1 MSTDGS
7 REWLDTEE
15 PRKLL
20 GDIPLEV
27 IKNDENLGFGR
38 ANNIA
43 MRAFPSDYYFLLNT
57 DAFLA
62 NDAIDKLLAVAR
74 SEPDVGG
81 VGPKLLNPDGS
92 LQPSVGRIPPRS
104 WELPIVVFRLYKLLP
119 KKIRENLLLGSFWDH
134 SEQRRVSALWGT
146 AVLLSNEAIE
156 RTGGFDER
164 FYMYW
169 EDFDLSYRIVKA
181 GLRLIFVPDALVT
194 HLGGQSAVLRWG
206 KSVRSL
212 KQTEAF
218 FLFQELHLSR
228 LKIVLYCFSTLVTLS
243 AVKIWRM
250 MHGVSQSEIDIQIRL
265 YKAALLRQIG
275 AERNSDS

>member
-62 NDAIDKLLAVAR
+62 NDAIDRLLAVAR

-92 LQPSVGRIPPRS
+92 LQPSVWRSPPS
-104 WELPIVVFRLYKLLP
+104 FWEMPFSVFKLYKLLP
-119 KKIRENLLLGSFWDH
+119 KKIRGDLLLGSFWDH
-134 SEQRRVSALWGT
+134 SEQRRVPALWGT

-164 FYMYW
+164 FHMYS
-169 EDFDLSYRIVKA
+169 EDLDLSYRILKA

-194 HLGGQSAVLRWG
+194 HLGGQSSLRWG
-206 KSVRSL
+206 ESVKSL

-218 FLFQELHLSR
+218 LMYQELHLSP
-228 LKIVLYCFSTLVTLS
+228 LQMVLNCLSALVALS
-243 AVKIWRM
+243 AVKVWQM
-250 MHGVSQSEIDIQIRL
+250 MYNLPQSGTDAQL
-265 YKAALLRQIG
+265 MAYKAALLRQIRAG
-275 AERNSDS
+275 RNSNR

>member
-62 NDAIDKLLAVAR
+62 NDAIDRLLAVAR

-92 LQPSVGRIPPRS
+92 LQPSVGRFPPRF
-104 WELPIVVFRLYKLLP
+104 WDLPILVFRLYKLLP
-119 KKIRENLLLGSFWDH
+119 KKIRGNLLHGSFWDH
-134 SEQRRVSALWGT
+134 AEKRDVTYISGA
-146 AVLLSNEAIE
+146 AFLLTNEALE
-156 RTGGFDER
+156 ATGGFDER
-164 FYMYW
+164 FYMYA
-169 EDFDLSYRIVKA
+169 EDCDLCCRIVKA
-181 GLRLIFVPDALVT
+181 GFRLIFVPDAVVT
-194 HLGGQSAVLRWG
+194 HLGSQSAVLRWG
-206 KSVRSL
+206 DSVKSL
-212 KQTEAF
+212 KQTEAG
-218 FLFQELHLSR
+218 LIFQQLHLSP
-228 LKIVLYCFSTLVTLS
+228 LEIVLNCFSALVTLS

-275 AERNSDS
+275 AERNSDR